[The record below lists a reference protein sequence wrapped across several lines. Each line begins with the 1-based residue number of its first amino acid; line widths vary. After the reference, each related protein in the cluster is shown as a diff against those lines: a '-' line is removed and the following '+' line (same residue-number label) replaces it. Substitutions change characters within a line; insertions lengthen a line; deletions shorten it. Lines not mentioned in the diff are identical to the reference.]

1 MKRLIS
7 STLSVT
13 LLSGALMMGAGA
25 ASAAEPSASGAP
37 SQPAAVSQPVADGAA
52 PVVMVDPREDLR
64 GMCTVYHDK
73 YACAA
78 LLHNNKM
85 TNMVKNCLVKAGIG
99 GAAAFVVGRYISKD
113 AAKDIAAKVVVAGA
127 SACLSSFT

>member
-1 MKRLIS
+1 MKRVIS

-13 LLSGALMMGAGA
+13 LLGGALMMGAGT
-25 ASAAEPSASGAP
+25 ASAAPQ
-37 SQPAAVSQPVADGAA
+37 SQRVAKVST
-52 PVVMVDPREDLR
+52 PVVGVDPREDVR
-64 GMCTVYHDK
+64 SMCTVYHDK
-73 YACAA
+73 YACAS

-85 TNMVKNCLVKAGIG
+85 TKAVQNCLVKAGIG

-113 AAKDIAAKVVVAGA
+113 LAKDIASKVVVAGA